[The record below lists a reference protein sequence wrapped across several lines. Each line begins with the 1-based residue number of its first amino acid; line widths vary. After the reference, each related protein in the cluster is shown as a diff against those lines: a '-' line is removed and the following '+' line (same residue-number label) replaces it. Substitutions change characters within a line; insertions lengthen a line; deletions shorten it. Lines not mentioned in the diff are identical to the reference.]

1 MKDKIE
7 HFLKHGDHHGELCLI
22 PGLYL
27 SFNLDGDLVLADS
40 ETSIILTPGESNVD
54 SIVKMAEDV
63 GRAWGLF

>member
-27 SFNLDGDLVLADS
+27 SFNLDGNLVLADGQ
-40 ETSIILTPGESNVD
+40 TSAILAPEESNAD
-54 SIVKMAEDV
+54 SIVRMVDDLGKVWE
-63 GRAWGLF
+63 LF

>member
-7 HFLKHGDHHGELCLI
+7 HFLNHGDHHGELCLI

-27 SFNLDGDLVLADS
+27 SFNLDGNLVLADDRAS
-40 ETSIILTPGESNVD
+40 TILTPEESNAY

-63 GRAWGLF
+63 GKVWELF

>member
-27 SFNLDGDLVLADS
+27 SLNLDGHLVLADDRAS
-40 ETSIILTPGESNVD
+40 TILTPEEPNAD
-54 SIVKMAEDV
+54 SIVKMVEDV
-63 GRAWGLF
+63 GKIWELF